1 MFWRAIPAIVSIWPT
16 MADTFTSARGS
27 LRFIKFSHGY
37 NSSYDYIRTDPNCS
51 NVKLYSV
58 PVFLLL
64 TLRSAFLTFY
74 LYERDALQ
82 HKYTTLLQFSHS
94 MSLSF
99 LMQLIKNHIIP
110 YFRCHICPH

>member
-58 PVFLLL
+58 SVFLLL

-82 HKYTTLLQFSHS
+82 HRYTLLQFSHS

-99 LMQLIKNHIIP
+99 NATNKKSYIP
-110 YFRCHICPH
+110 YFRCHICPY